1 MSEPPPKRPLTETL
15 RPWRS
20 RATVSSGRDKPAQPQ
35 PQKNF
40 TATLREW
47 HKRAGLF
54 AFVFMGWLG
63 LSGILLNEA
72 TDLDLNN
79 RRVDWTWLMSLYG
92 LHADPPQ
99 SGLGAGG
106 HWLAVAGDNTVLD
119 GKPLAQAIEAPL
131 GFVAGPEPGQPA
143 KQMLYVGREDSVVLL
158 APDGSR
164 VDELRM
170 PPLPIGS
177 IRRIGSV
184 AAKPGSLAI
193 QGSDT
198 AYLSED
204 EGESWKPVAA
214 TEVQWSVRQPL
225 PQDVRGSLLPYSRPS
240 VSVQQIL
247 VDAHSGRL
255 FGRFG
260 TFFVDAV
267 GIAALLLATSGVWM
281 MWRTSKARRKQ
292 ANRMAGAKP
301 AAAKPAPKPAIL
313 KSISSGGPSAST
325 AAPPEKSGP
334 DKSGPNKSSE

>member
-20 RATVSSGRDKPAQPQ
+20 RATISSGRERPAKAPAQP
-35 PQKNF
+35 PRNF

-54 AFVFMGWLG
+54 AFFFMGWLG
-63 LSGILLNEA
+63 ISGILLNEA
-72 TDLDLNN
+72 SDLDLNS
-79 RRVDWTWLMSLYG
+79 RRIDWTWLMSIYG

-106 HWLAVAGDNTVLD
+106 HWLAVAGGSTVLD
-119 GKPLAQAIEAPL
+119 GKPLSQGIDAPL
-131 GFVAGPEPGQPA
+131 GFVAGPEPGQPG
-143 KQMLYVGREDSVVLL
+143 KQMLYVARADSIVLL
-158 APDGSR
+158 QPDGSR

-170 PPLPIGS
+170 PPLPIGA
-177 IRRIGSV
+177 IRRVGAV
-184 AAKPGSLAI
+184 AAKPGSLAV

-204 EGESWKPVAA
+204 EGESWKPVPA
-214 TEVQWSVRQPL
+214 TDVQWSVTQPL
-225 PQDVRGSLLPYSRPS
+225 PQAVRSALTPFSRPS
-240 VSVQQIL
+240 VSIQQIL

-260 TFFVDAV
+260 TYFVDAI
-267 GIAALLLATSGVWM
+267 GLAALLLATSGVWM

-292 ANRMAGAKP
+292 ANRMAAPPKP
-301 AAAKPAPKPAIL
+301 VAPKPATL
-313 KSISSGGPSAST
+313 KAVVKTDESV
-325 AAPPEKSGP
+325 KSDP
-334 DKSGPNKSSE
+334 